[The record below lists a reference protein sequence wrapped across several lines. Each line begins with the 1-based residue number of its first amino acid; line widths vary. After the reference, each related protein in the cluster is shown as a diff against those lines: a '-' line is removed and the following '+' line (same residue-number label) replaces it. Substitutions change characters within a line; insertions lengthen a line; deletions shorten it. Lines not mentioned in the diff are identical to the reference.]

1 MGKEKLMNLAIIS
14 IDPEQVQS
22 LNYDEVVTL
31 VQVNVDFFKNDELRF
46 TRFVDLH

>member
-14 IDPEQVQS
+14 IDLEQVQS

-31 VQVNVDFFKNDELRF
+31 VHVNVDFFTNDELRF